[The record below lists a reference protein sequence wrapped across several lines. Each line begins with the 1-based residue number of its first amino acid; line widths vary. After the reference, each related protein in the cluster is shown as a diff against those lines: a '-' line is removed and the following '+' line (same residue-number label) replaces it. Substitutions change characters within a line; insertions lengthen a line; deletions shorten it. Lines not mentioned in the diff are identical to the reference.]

1 MREAGSGTLL
11 LVAAAAALVPHC
23 GPQRASCLPRGGV
36 SGGGGRAAGRGVEAR
51 VAVRSCAF
59 QLSAKYDKHAY
70 LFSVVF
76 LLSYNSDF
84 MVFPPLGSF
93 WGRRGT
99 AGARLSV
106 RSPAAGRGRPRPPGP
121 PAFVAPGTQHPRCG
135 TRFRACR
142 VFVCPACARRR
153 GAWAHHSSHDACTVV
168 LESRQQL
175 ILEYFNTPVDFTH
188 RNFNAS
194 TPDYSRRRC

>member
-1 MREAGSGTLL
+1 VREAGSGTLL

-84 MVFPPLGSF
+84 MVFPPLGNCPGGVVARQGHGCRRF
-93 WGRRGT
+93 VRRG
-99 AGARLSV
+99 
-106 RSPAAGRGRPRPPGP
+106 GRPRPASPAP
-121 PAFVAPGTQHPRCG
+121 PFVAGTQHPRCG

-142 VFVCPACARRR
+142 VFVCPACARGRITVHTTRVYR
-153 GAWAHHSSHDACTVV
+153 GT
-168 LESRQQL
+168 
-175 ILEYFNTPVDFTH
+175 
-188 RNFNAS
+188 
-194 TPDYSRRRC
+194 

>member
-1 MREAGSGTLL
+1 VREAGSGTLL

-84 MVFPPLGSF
+84 MVFPPLGNCP
-93 WGRRGT
+93 GGVVARQGHGCRRF
-99 AGARLSV
+99 V
-106 RSPAAGRGRPRPPGP
+106 RRRPAAAGLARPRVRGRDPAPTVRHAISRVSCLRLPG
-121 PAFVAPGTQHPRCG
+121 
-135 TRFRACR
+135 
-142 VFVCPACARRR
+142 VCP
-153 GAWAHHSSHDACTVV
+153 WAHHSSHDACIPWYLTA
-168 LESRQQL
+168 